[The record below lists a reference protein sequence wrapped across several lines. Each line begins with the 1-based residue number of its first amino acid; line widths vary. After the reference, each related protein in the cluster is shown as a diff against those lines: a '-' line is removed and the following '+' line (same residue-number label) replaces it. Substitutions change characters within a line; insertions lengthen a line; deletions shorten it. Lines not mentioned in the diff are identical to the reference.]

1 LNRVLWA
8 SVTSVFLFTFAPL
21 AGRCPKRK
29 TAFASR
35 IKDLSDMVSS
45 MKKFLWIGIL
55 AFASAAP
62 VLAQSGTAYRFD
74 NFDTRNGVR
83 IETLKTTASLPSSK
97 AVPAPANKSAGP
109 LNKTT
114 TPAIKNAHSRAESY
128 VDAQPQRV
136 LMSAS
141 KSLDNFTTGDMRLD
155 AIIVESATRHNVDPV
170 LVYSLMHQESSFKPR
185 AVSYKGARGL
195 MQLMPGTAA
204 RFGVKDI
211 FDPRQNIEG
220 GIRYLSFLLDMF
232 NGDVPLALAAYNAG
246 EGAVL
251 KYGRRIPPYSETQE
265 YVRRITRRYEL
276 MRDPA
281 TAGNA
286 RRAVSTQQVAQVETT
301 APLTIYER
309 NVYAVR
315 LPDGRLQLVSR

>member
-1 LNRVLWA
+1 
-8 SVTSVFLFTFAPL
+8 
-21 AGRCPKRK
+21 
-29 TAFASR
+29 
-35 IKDLSDMVSS
+35 
-45 MKKFLWIGIL
+45 MKKFLWLSIM
-55 AFASAAP
+55 AFVSATSA
-62 VLAQSGTAYRFD
+62 LAQSSTVYRFD

-83 IETLKTTASLPSSK
+83 IETLPTTATL
-97 AVPAPANKSAGP
+97 PAPKTAAARADKSADPFKKGG
-109 LNKTT
+109 
-114 TPAIKNAHSRAESY
+114 ASAVKNAHSSMESN
-128 VDAQPQRV
+128 VEAQPRQV

-141 KSLDNFTTGDMRLD
+141 KSLDGFTTGDVRLD
-155 AIIVESATRHNVDPV
+155 AIIVESAYRNKVDPV

-232 NGDVPLALAAYNAG
+232 NGNVALALAAYNAG
-246 EGAVL
+246 EGAVI
-251 KYGRRIPPYSETQE
+251 KYGWRIPPYSETQE
-265 YVRRITRRYEL
+265 YVRRITKRYEL

-281 TAGNA
+281 TASNA
-286 RRAVSTQQVAQVETT
+286 RRASSTQQVAKVQET